1 MIARAI
7 AVAVAVM
14 TRVGFGLADGCCGQ
28 QFMVNEFIP
37 FVPEW
42 CDASDAQALFA
53 QHDDLLEDGLGG
65 GCPGAPQHSLSVPD
79 CSSNCD
85 SCAWHDIDSH
95 ASYPYR
101 LSSSAVLL

>member
-1 MIARAI
+1 
-7 AVAVAVM
+7 
-14 TRVGFGLADGCCGQ
+14 
-28 QFMVNEFIP
+28 MVNEFIP

-95 ASYPYR
+95 ASYR